1 LSTIEND
8 PLLSDKMEYA
18 KLSDLEDADC
28 FFVFGEDITKDHQ
41 VISFFVKRNL
51 PAGSKLITVTKGEDG
66 LDHFAHVAIKN
77 ENLCEGIKSIAQ
89 HTKAVEILKV
99 SENTVIIF
107 GSHAAECQEC
117 TSTLVELA
125 KKYHAKLLNTY
136 DGANGRAATV
146 FDLVGMVDLSGV
158 EAAYVVL
165 GDEQVSQTFSKSLEK
180 VPFVIVQSSYNSSLT
195 TNADVVL
202 PSFTWLEQD
211 GHYMN
216 LGGKLSS
223 AKASLKAPEGVQC
236 NAGILKNVAGS
247 LGLKVSEDWQAVLH

>member
-1 LSTIEND
+1 
-8 PLLSDKMEYA
+8 
-18 KLSDLEDADC
+18 
-28 FFVFGEDITKDHQ
+28 
-41 VISFFVKRNL
+41 
-51 PAGSKLITVTKGEDG
+51 
-66 LDHFAHVAIKN
+66 
-77 ENLCEGIKSIAQ
+77 
-89 HTKAVEILKV
+89 
-99 SENTVIIF
+99 
-107 GSHAAECQEC
+107 
-117 TSTLVELA
+117 
-125 KKYHAKLLNTY
+125 LNTY